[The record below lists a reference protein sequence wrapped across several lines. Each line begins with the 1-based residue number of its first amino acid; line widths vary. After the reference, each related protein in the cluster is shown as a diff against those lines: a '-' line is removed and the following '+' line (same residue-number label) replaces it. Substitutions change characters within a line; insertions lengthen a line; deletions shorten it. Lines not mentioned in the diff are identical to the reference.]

1 MNKEYISIKE
11 FAARANIS
19 KQRVYQLLEKKLKP
33 YCKTIE
39 NKKYIDISALEEF
52 QNQKFSTIE
61 NNELET
67 ILKKNPETHEK
78 YNFQLLERAIE
89 NNELETTLKKNPE
102 THEKYNFQP
111 LERTIENIVESFN
124 KQLETKD
131 KQINELTDMLKSM
144 QEKQNELINALKS
157 AQALHAG
164 TIKEHIDSKAEK
176 KGIWHWL
183 FKFNN

>member
-11 FAARANIS
+11 FAARVNIS

-67 ILKKNPETHEK
+67 I
-78 YNFQLLERAIE
+78 
-89 NNELETTLKKNPE
+89 LKKNPE